1 MVIFMWKINIFCL
14 FMAMYSTLI
23 HMLIVGIVN
32 SKSNDVDLKNCLQD
46 GREWYRATLR
56 GGARAGN
63 FSILRR
69 TTSMRTCK
77 ELCCTSNSCEMALLV
92 NGGCFAVQCRSADSC
107 MPQKVPRGSN
117 VEAPRIFV
125 RDISK

>member
-1 MVIFMWKINIFCL
+1 
-14 FMAMYSTLI
+14 
-23 HMLIVGIVN
+23 MLIVGNVN
-32 SKSNDVDLKNCLQD
+32 SKSTFVNLKKCLQD

-56 GGARAGN
+56 AGANAGN

-69 TTSMRTCK
+69 NSSMRTCK
-77 ELCCTSNSCEMALLV
+77 ELCCGSNSCEMALLV

-107 MPQKVPRGSN
+107 MPLKVLRRSN